1 MFNDVPN
8 RKEVEFETIKVSLY
22 HTRKKSIFLNGLTID
37 FGGKLEDSFESVS
50 FGALKHDVWWD
61 RKEGFLDYYIK
72 SHSNIVQK
80 ISIFSNGLTHD
91 FDYKI
96 EISSDFVSL
105 WKGLRYDD
113 WRSPT

>member
-1 MFNDVPN
+1 MMFDEIE
-8 RKEVEFETIKVSLY
+8 KKAFQTITL
-22 HTRKKSIFLNGLTID
+22 
-37 FGGKLEDSFESVS
+37 
-50 FGALKHDVWWD
+50 
-61 RKEGFLDYYIK
+61 IK

-80 ISIFSNGLTHD
+80 ISIFSNRLTHD

-113 WRSPT
+113 WRSAT